1 MATVTFPVHIALLCL
16 SDVQGDAYLKLDEL
30 IEEAAARE
38 ADRPFLLHGEE
49 TETYG
54 ELLARVNGLCSTLKD
69 LGLRR
74 GSRVAVILPNI
85 PETLYTWFALA
96 RLGGVMV
103 PLNPALVP
111 SEVEPLLRSL
121 EVEGLVGAADSV
133 AAYGERLSL
142 RARLVVG
149 EGDVDGATRFTAPPQ
164 TASPSIP
171 WNVSAADPLTI
182 LQSSGTTGQPKL
194 AVMTHTSYVLPAQE
208 FVRWMDAAPGDRFLG
223 CLPLFH
229 MAGQAFAASAVAA
242 GASMALV
249 SRFST
254 HHFWEQVR
262 NHGITMARHLG
273 EMLALLCRLPEH
285 PDDHSHSLRA
295 VYGGGARPDV
305 AEEFERRFGVP
316 VVEGYGLTETNT
328 VLRNELRQRQRGS
341 IGRPLP
347 YGEVRIA
354 DEQGNALPPRQIGE
368 IQVRRNPVMTPG
380 YLGPDELTAA
390 STVGD
395 WFRTGDLGYRDEQG
409 YFYFAGRQKDLIRRR
424 GENIYP
430 GSIEKVL
437 DQHPAVEA
445 SAVVGVPDEVGGE
458 EVKAYLVCRSGSRLE
473 PEDLVAWCRPWLA
486 EFEIPRYFEICTE
499 LPRTATNKINKGA
512 LRLAGTASGLC
523 YDRRAESGAPFALP
537 ASAAASPV

>member
-1 MATVTFPVHIALLCL
+1 MRVLR
-16 SDVQGDAYLKLDEL
+16 LDEL
-30 IEEAAARE
+30 LEDVASRQ
-38 ADRPFLLHGEE
+38 ADRPFLLQGEE
-49 TETYG
+49 SETYG
-54 ELLARVNGLCSTLKD
+54 ELLSRVNGLCSTLRD

-74 GSRVAVILPNI
+74 GSRVGVILPNVS
-85 PETLYTWFALA
+85 ETLYTWFALA

-121 EVEGLVGAADSV
+121 GVEGIIGEADSV
-133 AAYGERLSL
+133 ALYGERLDL

-149 EGDVDGATRFTAPPQ
+149 GGDVAGAIPFTAPPQ
-164 TASPSIP
+164 PAPPALPWKVSPEE
-171 WNVSAADPLTI
+171 PLTI
-182 LQSSGTTGQPKL
+182 LQSSGTTGQPKS
-194 AVMTHTSYVLPAQE
+194 ATMTHASYVLPAQE
-208 FVRWMDAAPGDRFLG
+208 FVRWMEAVPSDRFLG

-229 MAGQAFAASAVAA
+229 MAGQAFAASAVAT
-242 GASMALV
+242 GASLALV
-249 SRFST
+249 SRFSA
-254 HHFWEQVR
+254 HHFWEQVHA
-262 NHGITMARHLG
+262 HGITLARHLG

-285 PDDHSHSLRA
+285 PNDHRHSLRA

-328 VLRNELRQRQRGS
+328 VLRNELRERRRGS

-354 DEQGNALPPRQIGE
+354 DEQGNALPPCQIGE

-380 YLGPDELTAA
+380 YLGPAELTAA
-390 STVGD
+390 SIVGD
-395 WFRTGDLGYRDEQG
+395 WFRTGDLGYQDEQG

-437 DQHPAVEA
+437 DRHPAVEA

-458 EVKAYLVCRSGSRLE
+458 EVKAYLVCRPGACLE
-473 PEDLVAWCRPWLA
+473 PEDVVAWCRPWLA
-486 EFEIPRYFEICTE
+486 DFEIPRYIEICTE

-512 LRLAGTASGLC
+512 LRLAGTANGLC
-523 YDRRAESGAPFALP
+523 YDRRAENPAPFAVSV
-537 ASAAASPV
+537 SAVAPPM

>member
-1 MATVTFPVHIALLCL
+1 VAT
-16 SDVQGDAYLKLDEL
+16 
-30 IEEAAARE
+30 
-38 ADRPFLLHGEE
+38 
-49 TETYG
+49 
-54 ELLARVNGLCSTLKD
+54 
-69 LGLRR
+69 
-74 GSRVAVILPNI
+74 
-85 PETLYTWFALA
+85 
-96 RLGGVMV
+96 
-103 PLNPALVP
+103 
-111 SEVEPLLRSL
+111 
-121 EVEGLVGAADSV
+121 
-133 AAYGERLSL
+133 YGERLDL

-149 EGDVDGATRFTAPPQ
+149 EGDVEGAVPFTAPLQAAP
-164 TASPSIP
+164 PSLP
-171 WNVSAADPLTI
+171 WKVLPTDPLTI

-194 AVMTHTSYVLPAQE
+194 AAMTHTSYVLPAQE
-208 FVRWMDAAPGDRFLG
+208 FVRWMDAAPEDRFLG

-242 GASMALV
+242 GASLALV
-249 SRFST
+249 SRFSA

-262 NHGITMARHLG
+262 AQRITLARHLG

-285 PDDHSHSLRA
+285 PDDHRHSLRA

-305 AEEFERRFGVP
+305 AEEFEHRFGVP

-328 VLRNELRQRQRGS
+328 VLRNELRQRRRGS

-380 YLGPDELTAA
+380 YLGPPELTAA
-390 STVGD
+390 SIVGD
-395 WFRTGDLGYRDEQG
+395 WFRTGDLGYQDEQG

-437 DQHPAVEA
+437 DRHPAVEA
-445 SAVVGVPDEVGGE
+445 SAVIGVPDEVGGE
-458 EVKAYLVCRSGSRLE
+458 EMKAYLVCRPGSCLE

-486 EFEIPRYFEICTE
+486 DFEIPRYIEICTE
-499 LPRTATNKINKGA
+499 LPRTATNKINKSV
-512 LRLAGTASGLC
+512 LRLVGLANGPC
-523 YDRRAESGAPFALP
+523 YDRRASSGAPFDMP
-537 ASAAASPV
+537 TSAVASPM